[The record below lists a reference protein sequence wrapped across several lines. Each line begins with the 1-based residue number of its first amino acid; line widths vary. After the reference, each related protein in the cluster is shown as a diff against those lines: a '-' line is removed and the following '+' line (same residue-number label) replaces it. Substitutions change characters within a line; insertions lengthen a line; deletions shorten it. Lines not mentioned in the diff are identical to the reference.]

1 MLGKSSVRSLEL
13 ELENLLKMTRFCLV
27 IFLAIYASG
36 FVASDP
42 VRTESLGALSNK
54 VRPLMP
60 RQPGWSDANDA
71 LYIEV
76 TISQ

>member
-1 MLGKSSVRSLEL
+1 MEL
-13 ELENLLKMTRFCLV
+13 ELGHLLEMTRFSV
-27 IFLAIYASG
+27 IFLAIYAFG
-36 FVASDP
+36 LVASDP
-42 VRTESLGALSNK
+42 VRKESLGALSNK